1 MNFIK
6 KYFIAIFIALAM
18 CGCGSEPKSNAED
31 VAVAFFDAIYN
42 QNNINKAKNLCTAN
56 LAKKISKYKTTKNV
70 ARRLFNMSFD
80 SVKIDA
86 ALGDI
91 QVRDEFR
98 TSGRLTILFT
108 GYRQGKIYKDLKKV
122 KLIKQGDIW
131 LINKLL
137 PDPIP
142 S

>member
-18 CGCGSEPKSNAED
+18 CGCGSEPKDNAED
-31 VAVAFFDAIYN
+31 VAIAFFDAIYN
-42 QNNINKAKNLCTAN
+42 LNNINKAQKLCTAN

-86 ALGDI
+86 ALGDMK
-91 QVRDEFR
+91 VRDEFR
-98 TSGRLTILFT
+98 NSGKLTILFT
-108 GYRQGKIYKDLKKV
+108 GYRQGKIFKDLTKIM
-122 KLIKQGDIW
+122 LIKQGDIW

-137 PDPIP
+137 PDPV
-142 S
+142 SS